1 MSSTSTMQ
9 PFLNRL
15 LDRSTLDEREQD
27 AILSLNGQPSQARAN
42 VDIVSPGEITSH
54 SCLVVEGL
62 VGRFGQLVDG
72 RRQITSLHVAGDMC
86 DLHSVVFPKVGWS
99 LQAVTTTTILK
110 VRHQDLRRVAKEYPA
125 IAEAF
130 WRDCVVDA
138 SILSQWVVNVGRR
151 DARVR
156 LSHLLC
162 EMGVR
167 MERAGLGTR
176 TQYDFHVTQSQ
187 LGDATALTPVHIN
200 RTLQSLRRNN
210 LVVTKGH
217 EMHILDWDRL
227 ACIGEFDEGY
237 LETGSERSTTR
248 AAVLV

>member
-1 MSSTSTMQ
+1 MPSSPSTMQ

-15 LDRSTLDEREQD
+15 LDRSALNEQEQE

-54 SCLVVEGL
+54 SCLVVDGL
-62 VGRFGQLVDG
+62 AGRFGQLFDG
-72 RRQITSLHVAGDMC
+72 RRQITSFHVPGDMC

-99 LQAVTTTTILK
+99 LQAITTTTILR
-110 VRHQDLRRVAKEYPA
+110 VRHQDLRRVAREYPA

-151 DARVR
+151 DARMR

-167 MERAGLGTR
+167 MEQAGLGTR
-176 TQYDFHVTQSQ
+176 TQYELHVTQAQ

-200 RTLQSLRRNN
+200 RTLQSLRRND
-210 LVVTKGH
+210 LVAAKSH
-217 EMHILDWDRL
+217 EVHILDWGRL
-227 ACIGEFDEGY
+227 ACVGEFDEGY
-237 LETGSERSTTR
+237 LEIGAGS
-248 AAVLV
+248 